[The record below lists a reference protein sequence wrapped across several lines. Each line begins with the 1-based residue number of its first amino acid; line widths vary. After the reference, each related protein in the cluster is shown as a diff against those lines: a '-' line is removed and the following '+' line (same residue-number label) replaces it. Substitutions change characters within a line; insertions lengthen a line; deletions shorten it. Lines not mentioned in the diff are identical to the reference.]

1 MTMTTHQAAP
11 LEALLSEFM
20 RHDADETSPTIQ
32 ALTAA
37 IDLMKERRYAK
48 AWSARGPR
56 GELSLLGWQDMS
68 TYEEATKLLHLREG
82 WRFVFAYEVAAAP
95 TEASR

>member
-1 MTMTTHQAAP
+1 MTTHQAAHVAV

-20 RHDADETSPTIQ
+20 RHDADETCPTIQ

-37 IDLMKERRYAK
+37 IAAMKQQ
-48 AWSARGPR
+48 GV
-56 GELSLLGWQDMS
+56 SLTFTDATIDKLQDVMAVHGFTVPVRVIS
-68 TYEEATKLLHLREG
+68 DAFRTAIY
-82 WRFVFAYEVAAAP
+82 AAAP